1 MITILSIRLKESR
14 IKNKLTQERVA
25 KEFNVQRQIISY
37 FETGKRLPSILDII
51 KFAKLY
57 NTSADYL
64 LGLTAVKSTN
74 KDINF
79 ICDYTGLNEEAVE
92 SIRKLVSVAKDKED
106 VIRHLLTQTKFMI
119 RVLE

>member
-64 LGLTAVKSTN
+64 LGLTAVKTTN
-74 KDINF
+74 KDIKF

-92 SIRKLVSVAKDKED
+92 SIRKLVSVARDKED
-106 VIRHLLTQTKFMI
+106 VIRHLITQANFMI